1 MAKWEVNFSINGK
14 RTNQIVSA
22 FSSIDA
28 RKIIEAQFS
37 GSKIVIWNII
47 KVN

>member
-1 MAKWEVNFSINGK
+1 MTNWEVNFSVNGK
-14 RTNQIVSA
+14 RTSQIVSA

-28 RKIIEAQFS
+28 RKIIETQFA
-37 GSKIVIWNII
+37 GNKIVIWNII